1 MGDMTQARSEMVERL
16 RAEGITDRRVL
27 DAMAQVPRERFVP
40 PESRAEA
47 YLDTPLDIGEGQT
60 ISTPWIVAFST
71 SALEVSAESTVLEVG
86 GGSGYGAA
94 VLSRCCRS
102 VVSIERSPALAG
114 RARDTLA
121 ELGYSNVEMRD
132 GDGLVAGRDRAPY
145 DAILVTAMAPD
156 ELPTALLEQ
165 LAPHGTLVCPVG
177 QHSIGSLVRYRE
189 GRSENL
195 EAVGFVPLVSDVAGG
210 DVAGGG

>member
-1 MGDMTQARSEMVERL
+1 MGQARSEMVERL
-16 RAEGITDRRVL
+16 RAEGITDQRVL
-27 DAMAQVPRERFVP
+27 DAMAEVPRERFVP
-40 PESRAEA
+40 SHLEAHA

-71 SALEVSAESTVLEVG
+71 SALQPSAESTVLEVG
-86 GGSGYGAA
+86 AGSGYGAA

-102 VVSIERSPALAG
+102 VVSVELSPELAG

-121 ELGYSNVEMRD
+121 DLGYANVEVRE

-145 DAILVTAMAPD
+145 DGVLVTAMAPH
-156 ELPTALLEQ
+156 ELPNPLLEQ

-177 QHSIGSLVRYRE
+177 EESLGSLVRYRE
-189 GRSENL
+189 GRSEHL
-195 EAVGFVPLVSDVAGG
+195 ESVGFVPLVSDAAPGR
-210 DVAGGG
+210 

>member
-1 MGDMTQARSEMVERL
+1 MRDMAQARSEMVDRL
-16 RAEGITDRRVL
+16 RAEGITDRQVL
-27 DAMAQVPRERFVP
+27 DAMQQVPRERFVA
-40 PESRAEA
+40 PELQKDA

-60 ISTPWIVAFST
+60 ISTPWIVAFTT
-71 SALEVSAESTVLEVG
+71 SALELSADSTVLEVG

-94 VLSRCCRS
+94 VLSQCCRS
-102 VVSIERSPALAG
+102 VVSIERSPALAD

-121 ELGYSNVEMRD
+121 DLGHTNVEMRE
-132 GDGLVAGRDRAPY
+132 GDGLVDGRDRAPY

-156 ELPTALLEQ
+156 ELPNALLEQ

-177 QHSIGSLVRYRE
+177 QHSVGSLVRYRE

-195 EAVGFVPLVSDVAGG
+195 EAVGFVPLVSDFHTT
-210 DVAGGG
+210 AGGG